1 MTVLS
6 ERLKDARKK
15 VKLSQGVVAKGVGMT
30 ARGYGHYELGTS
42 VPDDKK
48 LRKIAK
54 ILKVKADFL
63 ISAQIR
69 DKIQKDSK
77 DEKAQVKKIKK
88 KIEEYKEC
96 NASLKDVI
104 TENQDKII
112 EKVKEDWTVKTTTDN
127 NPTTLKIGEEKEPIS
142 DDFFYFLEL
151 LNRYFDSVERQDTE
165 LIQINLSSLINYI
178 NNILI
183 KLLSDKEFVLADH
196 THKTLCYFLNE
207 KNSRKLGKE

>member
-69 DKIQKDSK
+69 DGIKKQIRDGIKKNDDK
-77 DEKAQVKKIKK
+77 FQVKKIEKMDKFK
-88 KIEEYKEC
+88 KIT
-96 NASLKDVI
+96 
-104 TENQDKII
+104 TENQAEIVKKI
-112 EKVKEDWTVKTTTDN
+112 KQDWTVKTTTDN
-127 NPTTLKIGEEKEPIS
+127 NPTTLLKIGEEKEPIS